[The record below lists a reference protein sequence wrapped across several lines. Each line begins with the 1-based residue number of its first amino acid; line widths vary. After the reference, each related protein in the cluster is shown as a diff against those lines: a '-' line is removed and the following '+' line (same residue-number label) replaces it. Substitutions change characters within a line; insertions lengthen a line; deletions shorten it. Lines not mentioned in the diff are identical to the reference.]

1 MHHRPVRTSAIG
13 FNVKG
18 SGRSAFLLNRGKWSP
33 EGCAINC
40 RYMAHV
46 SWWAVLTG
54 PFLRLGEFC
63 LTLVRFGCSR
73 WSRSG
78 LKLSSL

>member
-1 MHHRPVRTSAIG
+1 MVGCVLTQGREPKDIYNMHHRPVRTSAIG

-46 SWWAVLTG
+46 SWWAV
-54 PFLRLGEFC
+54 
-63 LTLVRFGCSR
+63 S
-73 WSRSG
+73 
-78 LKLSSL
+78 